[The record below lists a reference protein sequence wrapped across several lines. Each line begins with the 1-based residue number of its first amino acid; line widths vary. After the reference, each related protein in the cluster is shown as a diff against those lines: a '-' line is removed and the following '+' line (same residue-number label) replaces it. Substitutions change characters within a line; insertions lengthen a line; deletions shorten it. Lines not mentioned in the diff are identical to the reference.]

1 MISFTIPSNL
11 NGAQL
16 VAELN
21 ASGVAVNDKCAVHD
35 DLLWLDIASK
45 DKDKAQEVVAA
56 HIGVDTEPT
65 IQDKLNQ
72 VGLNFDELKAALLSQ

>member
-1 MISFTIPSNL
+1 MISFTIPTNL

-21 ASGVAVNDKCAVHD
+21 ADGVVVNDKCRVHD
-35 DLLWLDIASK
+35 DLLWLDIAAK
-45 DKDKAQEVVAA
+45 DKSKAEGIVAS
-56 HIGVDTEPT
+56 HIGIDTEPT

-72 VGLNFDELKAALLSQ
+72 VGLNFDELKAALLIG